1 MIPLTYNVRSLFVR
15 KTTTVAAAFGVA
27 LVVFVLAAAMML
39 GAGIKKTMSVAGKP
53 DNAIVLRK
61 GSDNEL
67 SSNLENRLV
76 NLVLAAPGVKT
87 DESSKPLGSGE
98 VVIVI
103 ALDKLGLAEG
113 SVSNVLVRGV
123 TDNVFK
129 VRPQVKLI
137 AGRPAQPGTDEVI
150 AGKGVVG
157 RFKGV
162 ELNSRFELKKNRPVT
177 VVGVFEADGS
187 SLESEIWGDLDTVRN
202 AFGRDGLVSSVLV
215 RLDSATKFDAFKAT
229 MESDKQLGLEAL
241 RENAYYEKQSEG
253 TAIFINV
260 MGGLIAFFCSLGA
273 MIGATITMHAAVAQ
287 RGREIGTLRA
297 LGFSKFSI
305 LLSFVV
311 ESCILAL
318 VGGVVGLLCA
328 LLMSTQKLS
337 MMNFATWQEVNF
349 SFIATPTVLATALI
363 AGTVMGLIGGFFPA
377 LRAARVSPI
386 DAMRA

>member
-157 RFKGV
+157 RNYTHQTSSNVGLFFDESTKSNGTPASASPHKAGAALQSWRAVMASICRPWAGV
-162 ELNSRFELKKNRPVT
+162 TRPSSST
-177 VVGVFEADGS
+177 GWRTTPTTARRRCSTASTRCARGS
-187 SLESEIWGDLDTVRN
+187 SRAPPST
-202 AFGRDGLVSSVLV
+202 
-215 RLDSATKFDAFKAT
+215 ATRCWERSCSRT
-229 MESDKQLGLEAL
+229 
-241 RENAYYEKQSEG
+241 RW
-253 TAIFINV
+253 TARSTDRTPPPSC
-260 MGGLIAFFCSLGA
+260 GS
-273 MIGATITMHAAVAQ
+273 T
-287 RGREIGTLRA
+287 
-297 LGFSKFSI
+297 SKWSR
-305 LLSFVV
+305 S
-311 ESCILAL
+311 
-318 VGGVVGLLCA
+318 
-328 LLMSTQKLS
+328 
-337 MMNFATWQEVNF
+337 
-349 SFIATPTVLATALI
+349 
-363 AGTVMGLIGGFFPA
+363 
-377 LRAARVSPI
+377 
-386 DAMRA
+386 